1 MTSWFLFLFCHGL
14 ICSVFMT
21 LGMSIE
27 KNPNSPLAHALG
39 FKSKLAQSDSE
50 AWDYAQKL
58 YGSLLKN
65 GGASLLITCFICML
79 CVLGQ
84 TELVIS
90 IAGGVLFA
98 LEVAFYLGLH
108 WYCQSKLK
116 KAFDEP
122 NTMVEEESTPVE
134 NQIQKQVSP
143 KVKPEKRATALK
155 VTPVSQNMNPE
166 PVSPLPSQEPISSI
180 GQESQEKRNE
190 PLDATRRLV
199 FDPVPTMVTS
209 KPSSLSRAS
218 KHQTLNIPIER
229 EDEALIEETKVISS
243 FQEPMSTSLEQSQSN
258 GSELLDDLDKASIG
272 NLVSD
277 YKTQQ
282 ASLEPL
288 KVQEE
293 TQVGPSFH
301 VLPSAQPLDLDPEV
315 EEEEALQKP
324 TPIVAPLEEIVEP
337 NFEEEDLEEGIISQQ
352 FFRHPVGRVPEI
364 KEDFIADTVIFHDPQ
379 EPQPIYHR
387 ATAQT
392 KDSVEIPP
400 EFFEQQADKNNCLKR
415 SQKAKGSSNPIPPDP
430 ESAFRYRR
438 LAASLRGETLPKN

>member
-39 FKSKLAQSDSE
+39 FKSKLAQSDNE
-50 AWDYAQKL
+50 TWDYAQRL

-122 NTMVEEESTPVE
+122 NTMVEEEKTSVE
-134 NQIQKQVSP
+134 SQQQVSQQE
-143 KVKPEKRATALK
+143 KLEKRTAALK
-155 VTPVSQNMNPE
+155 VTPVSQNRNPE
-166 PVSPLPSQEPISSI
+166 PVSFQEPTRSI
-180 GQESQEKRNE
+180 GQEGENE

-199 FDPVPTMVTS
+199 FDPVPTMV

-218 KHQTLNIPIER
+218 KHQALNIPITQ
-229 EDEALIEETKVISS
+229 EDEASNDETKVISTL
-243 FQEPMSTSLEQSQSN
+243 QETIPPSSLEPSQSN
-258 GSELLDDLDKASIG
+258 ESPALDDLASNASIG
-272 NLVSD
+272 NLISD
-277 YKTQQ
+277 YKTHQV
-282 ASLEPL
+282 SLEPL

-301 VLPSAQPLDLDPEV
+301 VLPSAQPLEPKT
-315 EEEEALQKP
+315 EEEELQES
-324 TPIVAPLEEIVEP
+324 TPVVAPLEEIVEP
-337 NFEEEDLEEGIISQQ
+337 NFEEEELEEGIVSQQ
-352 FFRHPVGRVPEI
+352 FFRHPVDRSPEI

-438 LAASLRGETLPKN
+438 LAASLRGETLPKD

>member
-1 MTSWFLFLFCHGL
+1 
-14 ICSVFMT
+14 
-21 LGMSIE
+21 MSIE

-39 FKSKLAQSDSE
+39 FKSKLAQSDGE
-50 AWDYAQKL
+50 VWDYAQKL

-98 LEVAFYLGLH
+98 LEVVFYLGLH

-116 KAFDEP
+116 KAFEKP
-122 NTMVEEESTPVE
+122 NTIVEEEKTPVE
-134 NQIQKQVSP
+134 SQKQVSQQG
-143 KVKPEKRATALK
+143 KLEKKTALK
-155 VTPVSQNMNPE
+155 VTPVSQNRNSE
-166 PVSPLPSQEPISSI
+166 RVSPLSPSQPTSSMD
-180 GQESQEKRNE
+180 QEGGTES
-190 PLDATRRLV
+190 LDATRRLV
-199 FDPVPTMVTS
+199 FDPVPTMV

-218 KHQTLNIPIER
+218 KHQALNIPIEP
-229 EDEALIEETKVISS
+229 EDKASNEETKVISTL
-243 FQEPMSTSLEQSQSN
+243 QETIPASSLELNQSN
-258 GSELLDDLDKASIG
+258 ENPALDDLESNAPIE

-277 YKTQQ
+277 YKTHPV
-282 ASLEPL
+282 SLKPL

-301 VLPSAQPLDLDPEV
+301 VLSPAQPLELKTEEDLQESNPV
-315 EEEEALQKP
+315 EE
-324 TPIVAPLEEIVEP
+324 IIEP
-337 NFEEEDLEEGIISQQ
+337 NFEEEDLEEGIVSQQ
-352 FFRHPVGRVPEI
+352 FFHHPVDRSPEI

-438 LAASLRGETLPKN
+438 LAASLRGETLPKD

>member
-39 FKSKLAQSDSE
+39 FKSKLAQSDRE
-50 AWDYAQKL
+50 TWDYAQRL

-65 GGASLLITCFICML
+65 GGASLLVTCFICML

-116 KAFDEP
+116 KALDEP
-122 NTMVEEESTPVE
+122 NTTPKEESPVVE
-134 NQIQKQVSP
+134 NQIQKQVSKHKKP
-143 KVKPEKRATALK
+143 QIQKVALK

-166 PVSPLPSQEPISSI
+166 PTSPLSFQEPASLIEPEN
-180 GQESQEKRNE
+180 QEERSEH
-190 PLDATRRLV
+190 LDGTRRLV

-209 KPSSLSRAS
+209 KSSSLSRAS
-218 KHQTLNIPIER
+218 KRQALTIPIEQ
-229 EDEALIEETKVISS
+229 EEETLIDETKV
-243 FQEPMSTSLEQSQSN
+243 MSTLPKTMSPSLESSQSN
-258 GSELLDDLDKASIG
+258 ESETVEDLDQASIG

-301 VLPSAQPLDLDPEV
+301 VLTPINPLESKG
-315 EEEEALQKP
+315 EEEEE
-324 TPIVAPLEEIVEP
+324 PIPLVAPVEEIVEP
-337 NFEEEDLEEGIISQQ
+337 NLEEEDLEEGIVSQQ
-352 FFRHPVGRVPEI
+352 FFRHPVGRVPEV
-364 KEDFIADTVIFHDPQ
+364 KEDFIADSVIFHDPQ

-400 EFFEQQADKNNCLKR
+400 EFFEQPADKNNGSLKR
-415 SQKAKGSSNPIPPDP
+415 TQKMRGSSNPIPPDP